1 MEELMFEQKKRER
14 ELSIQLQKR
23 EQIEK
28 DMKKKH
34 ASLEEEAIS
43 KKKML
48 DDLMKMYN
56 EAVAANKKLNEE
68 N

>member
-1 MEELMFEQKKRER
+1 
-14 ELSIQLQKR
+14 
-23 EQIEK
+23 
-28 DMKKKH
+28 MKKKH